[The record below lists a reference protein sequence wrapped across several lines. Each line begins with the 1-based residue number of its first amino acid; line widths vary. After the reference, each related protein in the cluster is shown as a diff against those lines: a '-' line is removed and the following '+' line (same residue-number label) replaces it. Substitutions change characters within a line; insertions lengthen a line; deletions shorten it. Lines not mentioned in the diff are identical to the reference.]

1 MKEASGGIFR
11 VMRYA
16 KIQLNPRPAD
26 ILRFDNRYKSAALPL
41 SHGGI
46 KEFSMYYIIY
56 IKMNNNLILW
66 FFTLIV

>member
-26 ILRFDNRYKSAALPL
+26 YKSAALGTSFL
-41 SHGGI
+41 KKFYH
-46 KEFSMYYIIY
+46 
-56 IKMNNNLILW
+56 
-66 FFTLIV
+66 

>member
-1 MKEASGGIFR
+1 MKEAPGGIFR

-46 KEFSMYYIIY
+46 KEFCMYNII
-56 IKMNNNLILW
+56 
-66 FFTLIV
+66 